1 MKLASRRRRIA
12 LPGGGAVSAV
22 VALPPGFRRPGRTP
36 AVILAHGAGSDMT
49 NPCLTG
55 GAAGLAREGL
65 VAVKFN
71 FPYTEARRR
80 APDPRPVLQRCY
92 RAVVDA
98 VLGDRRL
105 APPWVAIGGKSL
117 GGRIASY
124 VAADGAPVRGLLFL
138 GYPLHPAGRSDELRA
153 DHLPGVALPMLFVQ
167 GTRDALCELERL
179 RPVLARLPRAP
190 DHPPPPERRAPT
202 RPPARRA
209 TTTVRPAAG
218 EGPGSP
224 RPPHLGRHLKTG
236 QRGRGRRDEVGDYR
250 MRASDGKVWWVRCAT
265 GIEKSAC

>member
-1 MKLASRRRRIA
+1 MPPR
-12 LPGGGAVSAV
+12 GGGAVRAV

-49 NPCLTG
+49 NPFLSSVH
-55 GAAGLAREGL
+55 AGLAREGL

-117 GGRIASY
+117 GGRIAPY

-138 GYPLHPAGRSDELRA
+138 GYPLHPPGPPEQPPA
-153 DHLPGVALPMLFVQ
+153 DP
-167 GTRDALCELERL
+167 
-179 RPVLARLPRAP
+179 LPRAA
-190 DHPPPPERRAPT
+190 APT
-202 RPPARRA
+202 LFLHGTPAAPCRPDAPRPAPGRRRGRARRA
-209 TTTVRPAAG
+209 GGACAAGARGGRGAGVAAPPAGPARARGLRGDVAAG
-218 EGPGSP
+218 ESRVGRGPGAETPAP
-224 RPPHLGRHLKTG
+224 RP
-236 QRGRGRRDEVGDYR
+236 RRN
-250 MRASDGKVWWVRCAT
+250 
-265 GIEKSAC
+265 

>member
-49 NPCLTG
+49 NPFLSSVH
-55 GAAGLAREGL
+55 AGLAREGL

-105 APPWVAIGGKSL
+105 APPWIAIGGKSL

-138 GYPLHPAGRSDELRA
+138 GYPLHPAGRPEQLRA

-179 RPVLARLPRAP
+179 RPVLARLPRATLHTIEGG
-190 DHPPPPERRAPT
+190 DHSFRVPRRAGRT
-202 RPPARRA
+202 DADVWAEIVGVAARWLQ
-209 TTTVRPAAG
+209 G
-218 EGPGSP
+218 
-224 RPPHLGRHLKTG
+224 LG
-236 QRGRGRRDEVGDYR
+236 
-250 MRASDGKVWWVRCAT
+250 A
-265 GIEKSAC
+265 

>member
-12 LPGGGAVSAV
+12 LPGGGGVSAV
-22 VALPPGFRRPGRTP
+22 VALPPGFRRGGRTP

-49 NPCLTG
+49 NPFLSNVH
-55 GAAGLAREGL
+55 ASLAREGL

-80 APDPRPVLQRCY
+80 APDPRPVLERCY

-124 VAADGAPVRGLLFL
+124 VAAAGAPVRGLLFL
-138 GYPLHPAGRSDELRA
+138 GYPLHPAGRPERLRA
-153 DHLPGVALPMLFVQ
+153 DHLPGIALPMLFVQ
-167 GTRDALCELERL
+167 GTRDALCDLELL
-179 RPVLARLPRAP
+179 RPVLARLPRATLHTIDGG
-190 DHPPPPERRAPT
+190 DHSFRVPRRAG
-202 RPPARRA
+202 RSDADVWNEIAGVAARWLR
-209 TTTVRPAAG
+209 T
-218 EGPGSP
+218 
-224 RPPHLGRHLKTG
+224 LD
-236 QRGRGRRDEVGDYR
+236 Q
-250 MRASDGKVWWVRCAT
+250 
-265 GIEKSAC
+265 

>member
-1 MKLASRRRRIA
+1 MRLASRRRRIA

-49 NPCLTG
+49 NPFLSSVH
-55 GAAGLAREGL
+55 AGLAREGL

-105 APPWVAIGGKSL
+105 APRWVAIGVTSL
-117 GGRIASY
+117 GGRLATSESAD
-124 VAADGAPVRGLLFL
+124 VAPLL
-138 GYPLHPAGRSDELRA
+138 
-153 DHLPGVALPMLFVQ
+153 
-167 GTRDALCELERL
+167 
-179 RPVLARLPRAP
+179 VLLIIFY
-190 DHPPPPERRAPT
+190 
-202 RPPARRA
+202 
-209 TTTVRPAAG
+209 
-218 EGPGSP
+218 
-224 RPPHLGRHLKTG
+224 L
-236 QRGRGRRDEVGDYR
+236 
-250 MRASDGKVWWVRCAT
+250 
-265 GIEKSAC
+265 